1 MDLREHGEERARML
15 ALSKS
20 ACAAVAAM
28 VLSVATIL
36 VPGASAAQDTIK
48 GERYVPSIWVD
59 PDGCEHWVLD
69 DGAEGYMSPHLTRDG
84 RPVCRRG
91 KVCGIMPTDQ
101 YFATNQS
108 AISAEGQRRL
118 IDFFQ
123 RAKAPSGFIITGHT
137 DSRASDEYNMALSQ
151 RRANAVAVVAKRA
164 GVRLQDVRGYG
175 ERQPRASN
183 DTAAGMAQNRRVE
196 IICLQ

>member
-1 MDLREHGEERARML
+1 MDLREHGEECARML

-108 AISAEGQRRL
+108 AISAERWLEARE
-118 IDFFQ
+118 
-123 RAKAPSGFIITGHT
+123 A
-137 DSRASDEYNMALSQ
+137 AS
-151 RRANAVAVVAKRA
+151 V
-164 GVRLQDVRGYG
+164 
-175 ERQPRASN
+175 
-183 DTAAGMAQNRRVE
+183 
-196 IICLQ
+196 